1 MVEVLSRRRLLV
13 AAAATL
19 YAIVFGALWVSE
31 RTDLGIGRFFYLA
44 IAVLALATGPLA
56 GAAAGV
62 LGIALYAIAVL
73 HSSQTPDTTLWS
85 SSDAF
90 RVVTYIALGA
100 LVGAIA
106 QSNRQLLARLRVLA
120 ECDPLTGLGNSRSF
134 GAAIAERFAGGKPFA
149 SADRRHGLAQA
160 DQRRLRPRGR
170 RRDAEAA
177 RQRCSR
183 GSLVARDVSFRI
195 GGDEFAVLADQ
206 NSAVGAARL
215 AARLEASLAAAGQH
229 VSFGWAVTPEDGDSA
244 IALYRAADNRM
255 YARKREGRE
264 GARLTRVPDWA
275 YRARGL
281 KQRARRP
288 RTTACAS
295 PSRSRG
301 PTASR
306 TAPDRP

>member
-19 YAIVFGALWVSE
+19 YAIVFAALWASE

-56 GAAAGV
+56 GAAAGL
-62 LGIALYAIAVL
+62 LGIGLYAIAVL
-73 HSSQTPDTTLWS
+73 HSSQTPDAILWS

-100 LVGAIA
+100 LFGAIA

-134 GAAIAERFAGGKPFA
+134 GTAIAGRFAGGRPFA
-149 SADRRHGLAQA
+149 LLIGDMDSLKQINDDFGHAVGDETLKQLATV
-160 DQRRLRPRGR
+160 L
-170 RRDAEAA
+170 
-177 RQRCSR
+177 S
-183 GSLVARDVSFRI
+183 GSLVARDVAYRI

-206 NSAVGAARL
+206 TSAVGAARL

-264 GARLTRVPDWA
+264 GTRLSRVPDWA
-275 YRARGL
+275 TG
-281 KQRARRP
+281 
-288 RTTACAS
+288 
-295 PSRSRG
+295 
-301 PTASR
+301 
-306 TAPDRP
+306 